1 MDDALDDFAEFLA
14 GLPHPALLI
23 GRDERIARAN
33 PAAQVLFGGQ
43 IVGRH
48 HAFVI
53 RRPEPL
59 AAIGAAL
66 TSQRS
71 SSARLVIPAQGQEA
85 IYQMNVWPVSAGAAC
100 LLQDQTRFEQAE
112 QMRRDFVA
120 NVSHELKTPLTA
132 LLGFIETLQGQ
143 ARNDPAA
150 RDRFLAIMAR
160 EADRMN
166 RLVRDLLH
174 LSRVEQ
180 QERQRPEARI
190 DLAALARSVA
200 ATMRP
205 MVEAQGVT
213 LETAGVDDEFLVRA
227 DPDQM
232 TQVLNNLIENA
243 VKYGGTGGWVG
254 VSLAREAGP
263 RGPLARLSVEDR
275 GEGIEPQHL
284 PRLSERFYRVDG
296 HRSREKGGTGLGL
309 AIVKHVAQRHRGR
322 LVIDSTPGQ
331 GSRFSILLPAD

>member
-1 MDDALDDFAEFLA
+1 MDDFAEFLA
-14 GLPHPALLI
+14 GVPHPALVI
-23 GRDERIARAN
+23 GRDQRILRAN
-33 PAAQVLFGGQ
+33 SAAETLFGHG

-48 HAFVI
+48 HGFVI

-59 AAIGAAL
+59 AAIAAAL
-66 TSQRS
+66 ARQQS
-71 SSARLVIPAQGQEA
+71 SSARLVIPGQGQEA
-85 IYQMNVWPVSAGAAC
+85 IYQMTVWPVSGGAAC
-100 LLQDQTRFEQAE
+100 LLEDQTATEQAE
-112 QMRRDFVA
+112 QTRRDFVA

-132 LLGFIETLQGQ
+132 LLGFIETLQGP
-143 ARNDPAA
+143 ARNDPVA

-190 DLAALARSVA
+190 DLAGLITSVA
-200 ATMRP
+200 TTLRP
-205 MVEAQGVT
+205 MAERQGVT
-213 LETAGVDDEFLVRA
+213 LEVIGADDEFLIRA
-227 DPDQM
+227 DADQM
-232 TQVLNNLIENA
+232 TQVLNNLVENA
-243 VKYGGTGGWVG
+243 VKYGASGGWVG
-254 VSLAREAGP
+254 LRLSRESGP
-263 RGPLARLSVEDR
+263 KGPMARLSVEDR
-275 GEGIEPQHL
+275 GEGIDPMHL

-322 LVIDSTPGQ
+322 LTIDSVPGK
-331 GSRFSILLPAD
+331 GSRFSVLLPAD